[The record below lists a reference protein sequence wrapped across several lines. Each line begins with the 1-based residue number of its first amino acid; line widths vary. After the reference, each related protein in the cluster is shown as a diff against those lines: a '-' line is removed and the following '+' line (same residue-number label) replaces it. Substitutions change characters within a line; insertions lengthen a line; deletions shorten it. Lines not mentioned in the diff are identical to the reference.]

1 MARSFLLFSD
11 TTGHADRLIKM
22 SGPHGGRMAL
32 GLKGDSL
39 LKAVVA
45 VAALAIVALLLALG
59 YELYSGS
66 ALSISRS
73 GFPFI
78 FGQVWDPVHQVFG
91 ALPFI
96 YGTILTSVLALI
108 FGLPISL
115 GVAIFLSEKAKGR
128 RTMKYLISTLV
139 ELLAAVPSV
148 IYGFWGLFFL
158 KPILVQYV
166 EEPLHLNLGFIPL
179 FAGTPFGLDFLSAG
193 VILATMIIPTITAVS
208 RDILNAVPNSQRE
221 AMHSLGAT
229 QWEVIRKSVLPY
241 ARSGIFGATI
251 LGLGRAVGETMAVTM
266 VIGNAPRISASLFSG
281 GYTLAA
287 VIANEFTEASSP
299 VYLSALVE
307 IGLILFFLALAINIF
322 ARFLVWRITRGTRM
336 RV

>member
-1 MARSFLLFSD
+1 
-11 TTGHADRLIKM
+11 M
-22 SGPHGGRMAL
+22 SKALRGRVAFRP
-32 GLKGDSL
+32 KGDSL
-39 LKAVVA
+39 LKATVA
-45 VAALAIVALLLALG
+45 AAALAIVFLLIALA

-66 ALSISRS
+66 TSSISQF
-73 GFPFI
+73 GLPFLV
-78 FGQVWDPVHQVFG
+78 GQVWDPVHLVFG

-96 YGTILTSVLALI
+96 YGTILTSVLALL

-115 GVAIFLSEKAKGR
+115 GVAIFLSEKAKAR
-128 RTMKYLISTLV
+128 RTMKYLIGTLV

-158 KPILVQYV
+158 KPLLVQYV
-166 EEPLHLNLGFIPL
+166 ETPLHVNLGFVPL

-193 VILATMIIPTITAVS
+193 VILATMIIPTVSAVS

-221 AMHSLGAT
+221 AMYSLGAT
-229 QWEVIRKSVLPY
+229 SWEVIRKAVLPY

-266 VIGNAPRISASLFSG
+266 VIGNAPRISPSLFSG

-299 VYLSALVE
+299 IYLSALVE

>member
-1 MARSFLLFSD
+1 
-11 TTGHADRLIKM
+11 M
-22 SGPHGGRMAL
+22 SGPKSGSFGFE
-32 GLKGDSL
+32 LKGDTV
-39 LKAVVA
+39 LKSAFGAAALAVVA
-45 VAALAIVALLLALG
+45 LIAALA
-59 YELYSGS
+59 YELYRGS
-66 ALSISRS
+66 SQSIFQF
-73 GFPFI
+73 GLPFLA
-78 FGQVWDPVHQVFG
+78 GSTWDPVHQIFG

-96 YGTILTSVLALI
+96 YGTMFTSILALI

-115 GVAIFLSEKAKGR
+115 GIAIFLSEKAKSR
-128 RTMKYLISTLV
+128 RTMKYMIGTLV

-158 KPILVQYV
+158 KPLLVTYV
-166 EEPLHLNLGFIPL
+166 EKPLHANFGYIPL

-193 VILATMIIPTITAVS
+193 VILATMIIPTVSAVS

-221 AMHSLGAT
+221 AMYSLGAT
-229 QWEVIRKSVLPY
+229 NWEVIRKAVLPY

-287 VIANEFTEASSP
+287 VIANEFTEASYP
-299 VYLSALVE
+299 LYLSALIE
-307 IGLILFFLALAINIF
+307 IGLVLFFVALAINIF

>member
-1 MARSFLLFSD
+1 LGQPGMSD
-11 TTGHADRLIKM
+11 SQSSRAGFK
-22 SGPHGGRMAL
+22 
-32 GLKGDSL
+32 LKGDTL
-39 LKAVVA
+39 LKGTVGA
-45 VAALAIVALLLALG
+45 AALAIVALIVALA
-59 YELYSGS
+59 YELYRGS
-66 ALSISRS
+66 AQSIFQF
-73 GFPFI
+73 GLPFLV
-78 FGQVWDPVHQVFG
+78 GRVWDPVHQIFG

-96 YGTILTSVLALI
+96 YGTVFTSVLALL

-115 GVAIFLSEKAKGR
+115 GIAIFLSEKAKSR
-128 RTMKYLISTLV
+128 RTMKYVIGTLV

-158 KPILVQYV
+158 KPLLVTYI
-166 EEPLHLNLGFIPL
+166 ETPLHANLGFIPL
-179 FAGTPFGLDFLSAG
+179 FAGTPFGLDFFTAG
-193 VILATMIIPTITAVS
+193 VILATMIIPTVSAVS

-221 AMHSLGAT
+221 AMYSLGAT
-229 QWEVIRKSVLPY
+229 NWEVIRGAVLPY

-287 VIANEFTEASSP
+287 VIANEFTEASYP
-299 VYLSALVE
+299 LYLSALIE
-307 IGLILFFLALAINIF
+307 IGLVLFFLALAINIF
-322 ARFLVWRITRGTRM
+322 ARFLVWRITRGTRT